1 MVVVAAAAK
10 VAAKAAAKAAAVKA
24 VKAAAEAAAAK
35 AAKVAKAAATAAAA
49 AAAGRWIDGHTDEE
63 LNGGTGRR
71 TQTYIYM
78 HAICWMLVAAV
89 DSVMFS
95 KKGGSTVTW
104 SCDKD
109 CKGWEEGKLC
119 MINLIG
125 EQLTGAVPAEIGML
139 TCKDMVT
146 KMYRTSLSIVL

>member
-1 MVVVAAAAK
+1 
-10 VAAKAAAKAAAVKA
+10 
-24 VKAAAEAAAAK
+24 
-35 AAKVAKAAATAAAA
+35 
-49 AAAGRWIDGHTDEE
+49 
-63 LNGGTGRR
+63 
-71 TQTYIYM
+71 
-78 HAICWMLVAAV
+78 MLAAAV

-109 CKGWEEGKLC
+109 CKGWKEREVC
-119 MINLIG
+119 VINLRS
-125 EQLTGAVPAEIGML
+125 EQLTGAVPAAIGML